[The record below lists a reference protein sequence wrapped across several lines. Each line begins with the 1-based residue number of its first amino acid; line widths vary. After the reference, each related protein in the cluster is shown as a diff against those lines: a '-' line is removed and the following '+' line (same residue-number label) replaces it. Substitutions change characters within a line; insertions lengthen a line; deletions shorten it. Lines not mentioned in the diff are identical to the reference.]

1 VQNGLTQ
8 RRGGRRGRG
17 REGKRGEEIFDA
29 GFHSVVQFGLVE
41 IQPKFKV
48 VQI

>member
-1 VQNGLTQ
+1 M
-8 RRGGRRGRG
+8 RMKGRK
-17 REGKRGEEIFDA
+17 GKRGEEIFDA
-29 GFHSVVQFGLVE
+29 GFHSIVQFYLAE